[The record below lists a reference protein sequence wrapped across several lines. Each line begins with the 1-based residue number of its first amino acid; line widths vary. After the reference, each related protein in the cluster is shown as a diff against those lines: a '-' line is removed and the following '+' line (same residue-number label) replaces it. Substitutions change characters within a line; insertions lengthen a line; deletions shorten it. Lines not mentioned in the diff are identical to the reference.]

1 MDPVAP
7 FYIPARP
14 YRDSKM
20 TRLLLADDDVELCKL
35 LTDYLA
41 GQGFEV
47 DAVHDGNT
55 AVEQSDSGA
64 YELMILDVM
73 MPGLNGFDV
82 LRELRQTSR
91 APVLMLTAKGD
102 DVDRIV
108 GLEMGA
114 DDYLAKPCNPRE
126 LVARI
131 RAILRRS
138 ESSTREIG
146 TATPP
151 DVLKVGDVELRTGDR
166 TVLRGNTT
174 INLTSTEFNVFEALL
189 RHAGQVVSKQTL
201 TELALAR
208 PLTRYDRSVDMH
220 VSHLRKKLGRGAG
233 GASRIK
239 TVRGIGYLY
248 VRPTPE
254 LEPDEA
260 R

>member
-1 MDPVAP
+1 
-7 FYIPARP
+7 
-14 YRDSKM
+14 M
-20 TRLLLADDDVELCKL
+20 TRLLLVDDDAELCKL
-35 LTDYLA
+35 LADYLA
-41 GQGFEV
+41 GEGFEV

-55 AVEQSDSGA
+55 AVQQVVSGV
-64 YELMILDVM
+64 YELVILDVM

-82 LRELRQTSR
+82 LRELRKTSR
-91 APVLMLTAKGD
+91 TPVLMLTAKGD

-138 ESSTREIG
+138 ESSAREIG

-151 DVLKVGDVELRTGDR
+151 DALKVGDVELRTGDR
-166 TVLRGNTT
+166 TVLRGETT
-174 INLTSTEFNVFEALL
+174 INLTSTEFNVLEALL
-189 RHAGQVVSKQTL
+189 RHAGRVVSKQTL
-201 TELALAR
+201 TQVALAR

-220 VSHLRKKLGRGAG
+220 VSNLRKKLGRGAG
-233 GASRIK
+233 GSSRIK

-248 VRPTPE
+248 VHPTPKHE
-254 LEPDEA
+254 SHAA